1 MIPENLPFTINGKDT
16 MITDFHK
23 KRMKCIMY
31 MDSTVCNVCNL
42 NKLVDWIPLIE
53 EYKRTNSIAFYFIFV
68 PPKNEV
74 TEMNHI
80 TKELQLNYPIII
92 DTLNTFKQHNRDI
105 TYNKYLNV
113 FLLDKNRI
121 IFIGNPLYDAQ
132 LNLLF
137 HKKVQ
142 DCLE

>member
-1 MIPENLPFTINGKDT
+1 
-16 MITDFHK
+16 
-23 KRMKCIMY
+23 
-31 MDSTVCNVCNL
+31 
-42 NKLVDWIPLIE
+42 
-53 EYKRTNSIAFYFIFV
+53 
-68 PPKNEV
+68 
-74 TEMNHI
+74 MNHI